1 MQKEVVTM
9 PYANPAEVE
18 RYLKGIN
25 YPAKKDELI
34 KHAQQQGAN
43 QDVIEVLKEMRDQN
57 FNSPVEVSKAVGE
70 IDRQQKRP

>member
-1 MQKEVVTM
+1 M

-18 RYLKGIN
+18 RYLKGMN
-25 YPAKKDELI
+25 YPAKKDDLI

-43 QDVIEVLKEMRDQN
+43 KDVIEVLKEMRDQS

>member
-1 MQKEVVTM
+1 M

-18 RYLKGIN
+18 RYLKGVN
-25 YPAKKDELI
+25 YPAKKDDLI

-43 QDVIEVLKEMRDQN
+43 RDVMEVLKEMRDQS

-70 IDRQQKRP
+70 IDRQQKGP

>member
-1 MQKEVVTM
+1 M

-18 RYLKGIN
+18 RYLKGVN
-25 YPAKKDELI
+25 YPAKKQDLI

-57 FNSPVEVSKAVGE
+57 FNSPVEVNKAVGE
-70 IDRQQKRP
+70 IDRQQKMP

>member
-1 MQKEVVTM
+1 MA
-9 PYANPAEVE
+9 YANPAEVE
-18 RYLKGIN
+18 RYLKGVN
-25 YPAKKDELI
+25 YPAKKEDLI

-57 FNSPVEVSKAVGE
+57 FNSPIEVNKAVGE